1 MRALTVAR
9 IVPQHAR
16 PTGSGA
22 DVMKAY
28 DEVYATPGAFSWT
41 ELMTPDPK
49 AAASFYGA
57 LLGWRFDS
65 MPMGQGGDY
74 TVVKVGETSI
84 GGMMA
89 PPPDAPPMPPMWGP
103 YVTVTSAEE
112 TVQKCQSLGGKLIAG
127 PMDIPNVGR
136 FAVLQ
141 DPQGAVFNVIAYVP
155 MPS

>member
-1 MRALTVAR
+1 
-9 IVPQHAR
+9 
-16 PTGSGA
+16 
-22 DVMKAY
+22 MKAY
-28 DEVYATPGAFSWT
+28 DEVYTTPGAFSWT

-57 LLGWRFDS
+57 LLGWRS
-65 MPMGQGGDY
+65 ETMPMAQGGEY
-74 TVVKVGETSI
+74 TVFKVGETSI
-84 GGMMA
+84 GGTMA

-103 YVTVTSAEE
+103 YVTVTNTDE

-127 PMDIPNVGR
+127 PMDIPEIGR

-141 DPQGAVFNVIAYVP
+141 DPQGAVFNVIAYGP